1 MSNDTAKT
9 ITTNIV
15 PVQGTFEPL
24 PPYECINLIGPAG
37 TPFFAPVDPNLDG
50 VSITNSTIN
59 STTIGVTTPAAGA
72 FTSASATNQPIG
84 NNDLTTKLY
93 VDSLAL
99 GISWK
104 QPVNAATTTNI
115 TLSGAQ
121 TIDTVSVVAGD
132 RVLVKNQTAPAE
144 NGIYLAAA
152 GAWSRSPDAN
162 LWDELVSALV
172 FVESGAQA
180 GSAWYCPVQPGGTL
194 GVTAITWN
202 NFSVGGVYFAGT
214 GLNLS
219 GGDTFNI
226 TNTGVTAATYGSAS
240 TVPAIAVN
248 LQGQI
253 TSATNTSIAIAG
265 SAITSGTVDSARIS
279 GSYTGITAVGTLSGL
294 TVSSTISGSI
304 SGNAATATTA
314 TSATTAT
321 TATNIAGGAAGSVPY
336 QSGAGATTFL
346 AAGSNGQVLTLASG
360 VPSWAT
366 PTTGTVTSVSTAGTV
381 NGLTLTGGPITG
393 SGTVT
398 LGGTLDL
405 SAPPTIGN
413 TTANTG
419 AFTTLSA
426 STSVTT
432 PIVQATNSGGLALR
446 NSAGTTQISM
456 GGGGGD
462 NVSINV
468 STNLN
473 GSNAQIDISPTGT
486 GHVHIKPTGAGSIE
500 IAPTNAGTINNM
512 SIGGTT
518 AAAAKV
524 TTLDIASTLA
534 LAGSTGTAGYVLTSN
549 GASAPTWNA
558 NANGVTITDDTT
570 TNATRYLTFSELTA
584 GTETTLDV
592 SSTKL
597 QFNPSTGVLSSTS
610 FTGAGTG
617 LTGTASSLSIGGN
630 AANVTGTVAV
640 ANGGT
645 GQTTYTNGQLLIGN
659 TTGNTLTKSTLTA
672 GSGISITNGTG
683 SITIA
688 SSSTQ
693 YTRVALT
700 SGSSWTVPAGVTSI
714 NVLVVG
720 GGGGGASNNRFGAG
734 GCGGGGC
741 NLSLAFATTPGA
753 SIAYSIGGGG
763 ATGSNG
769 SSSTFG
775 SLTATGGF
783 AGPNSDS
790 TTGSTSGN
798 PPQMLGG
805 NAQSASNGEAGGGGG
820 SAQQTGGQGLASV
833 QAGGGGNGLS
843 ITINDIQY
851 WYGGGGGG
859 GGATNSLRG
868 QGGLGGG
875 GNGADSNG
883 AGVNATAGTAN
894 TGGGGG
900 GGGGGRTGAAGGS
913 GVIIIWY

>member
-37 TPFFAPVDPNLDG
+37 TPFFAPTNPNLDG

-59 STTIGVTTPAAGA
+59 STTIGVTTPALGA
-72 FTSASATNQPIG
+72 FTTASATNQPIG

-104 QPVNAATTTNI
+104 QPVVAATLANI

-121 TIDTVSVVAGD
+121 TIDTVSVVDGD
-132 RVLVKNQTAPAE
+132 RVLVKNQSTQAN
-144 NGIYLAAA
+144 NGIYIV
-152 GAWSRSPDAN
+152 GTPWTRSPDAN

-172 FVESGAQA
+172 FVESGSQA

-240 TVPAIAVN
+240 AVPVIAVN
-248 LQGQI
+248 QQGQI
-253 TSATNTSIAIAG
+253 TSASNSNIAIAG
-265 SAITSGTVDSARIS
+265 SQITSGTIDSGRIS
-279 GSYTGITAVGTLSGL
+279 GDYSGITGVGTLTNL
-294 TVSSTISGSI
+294 TVSNTITGSI
-304 SGNAATATTA
+304 SGNAATATSA

-321 TATNIAGGAAGSVPY
+321 TATNIAGGATGSVPY

-366 PTTGTVTSVSTAGTV
+366 PTTGTVTSVGTAGTV

-456 GGGGGD
+456 GAGGGD

-473 GSNAQIDISPTGT
+473 GTNAQIDISPTGT

-524 TTLDIASTLA
+524 TTLDITSTLA
-534 LAGSTGTAGYVLTSN
+534 LNGSTGTAGYVLTSN

-570 TNATRYLTFSELTA
+570 TNATRYVTFSELTA

-597 QFNPSTGVLSSTS
+597 RFNPSTGTLSSTAFVGDGS
-610 FTGAGTG
+610 G
-617 LTGTASSLSIGGN
+617 LTGVAAGQYFGTAN
-630 AANVTGTVAV
+630 PKA
-640 ANGGT
+640 
-645 GQTTYTNGQLLIGN
+645 
-659 TTGNTLTKSTLTA
+659 
-672 GSGISITNGTG
+672 
-683 SITIA
+683 
-688 SSSTQ
+688 
-693 YTRVALT
+693 
-700 SGSSWTVPAGVTSI
+700 
-714 NVLVVG
+714 
-720 GGGGGASNNRFGAG
+720 
-734 GCGGGGC
+734 
-741 NLSLAFATTPGA
+741 
-753 SIAYSIGGGG
+753 IAYNASVI
-763 ATGSNG
+763 AENI
-769 SSSTFG
+769 
-775 SLTATGGF
+775 TATYPCLSV
-783 AGPNSDS
+783 GP
-790 TTGSTSGN
+790 
-798 PPQMLGG
+798 
-805 NAQSASNGEAGGGGG
+805 
-820 SAQQTGGQGLASV
+820 
-833 QAGGGGNGLS
+833 
-843 ITINDIQY
+843 ITINS
-851 WYGGGGGG
+851 GF
-859 GGATNSLRG
+859 AVTVN
-868 QGGLGGG
+868 
-875 GNGADSNG
+875 
-883 AGVNATAGTAN
+883 AGV
-894 TGGGGG
+894 
-900 GGGGGRTGAAGGS
+900 RWL
-913 GVIIIWY
+913 IL

>member
-1 MSNDTAKT
+1 MSNETAKT

-37 TPFFAPVDPNLDG
+37 TPFFAPTNPNLDG

-59 STTIGVTTPAAGA
+59 STTIGVTTPALGA
-72 FTSASATNQPIG
+72 FTTASATNQPIG

-104 QPVNAATTTNI
+104 QPVVAATLASNI

-121 TIDTVSVVAGD
+121 TIDTVAVVAGD
-132 RVLVKNQTAPAE
+132 RVLVKNQTAPAQ
-144 NGIYLAAA
+144 NGIYIAAA

-162 LWDELVSALV
+162 DWDELVSALV
-172 FVESGAQA
+172 FVESGTQA

-240 TVPAIAVN
+240 AVPVIAVN
-248 LQGQI
+248 QQGQI
-253 TSATNTSIAIAG
+253 TSASNSNIAIAA
-265 SAITSGTVDSARIS
+265 SQVTSGTIDSARIS

-294 TVSSTISGSI
+294 TVSSTITGSI

-321 TATNIAGGAAGSVPY
+321 TATNLAGGATGSLPY

-346 AAGSNGQVLTLASG
+346 GAGSNGQVLTLASG

-366 PTTGTVTSVSTAGTV
+366 PTTGTVTSVGTAGTV

-419 AFTTLSA
+419 AFTTLTA
-426 STSVTT
+426 SSSLTT
-432 PIVQATNSGGLALR
+432 PTVQATNSGGLSLKNA
-446 NSAGTTQISM
+446 SGTTQISM

-486 GHVHIKPTGAGSIE
+486 GHVHIKPTGAGSVE
-500 IAPTNAGTINNM
+500 IAPVNLGTINNM

-524 TTLDIASTLA
+524 TTLDITSTLA
-534 LAGSTGTAGYVLTSN
+534 LNGSTGTAGYVLTSN

-558 NANGVTITDDTT
+558 NANGITITDDTT
-570 TNATRYLTFSELTA
+570 TNATRYITFSELTT

-597 QFNPSTGVLSSTS
+597 QYNPSTGAVSATKYFGDGSALTGIVSGATISNDTSTATNLFPLFSSATSGTPTTVFTSNAKYLYKPSTGDLQASQVTASNGLILNNATVSTS
-610 FTGAGTG
+610 
-617 LTGTASSLSIGGN
+617 
-630 AANVTGTVAV
+630 
-640 ANGGT
+640 
-645 GQTTYTNGQLLIGN
+645 Y
-659 TTGNTLTKSTLTA
+659 
-672 GSGISITNGTG
+672 
-683 SITIA
+683 TIA
-688 SSSTQ
+688 S
-693 YTRVALT
+693 
-700 SGSSWTVPAGVTSI
+700 
-714 NVLVVG
+714 
-720 GGGGGASNNRFGAG
+720 
-734 GCGGGGC
+734 
-741 NLSLAFATTPGA
+741 
-753 SIAYSIGGGG
+753 
-763 ATGSNG
+763 GSNAMSVG
-769 SSSTFG
+769 PMTVASGQTVTVSS
-775 SLTATGGF
+775 
-783 AGPNSDS
+783 
-790 TTGSTSGN
+790 
-798 PPQMLGG
+798 
-805 NAQSASNGEAGGGGG
+805 
-820 SAQQTGGQGLASV
+820 GQR
-833 QAGGGGNGLS
+833 
-843 ITINDIQY
+843 
-851 WYGGGGGG
+851 W
-859 GGATNSLRG
+859 
-868 QGGLGGG
+868 
-875 GNGADSNG
+875 
-883 AGVNATAGTAN
+883 
-894 TGGGGG
+894 
-900 GGGGGRTGAAGGS
+900 
-913 GVIIIWY
+913 VIL

>member
-37 TPFFAPVDPNLDG
+37 TPFFAPTNPNLDG

-59 STTIGVTTPAAGA
+59 STTIGVTTPALAA
-72 FTSASATNQPIG
+72 FTTASSTNQPVG

-104 QPVNAATTTNI
+104 QPVVAATLANI

-144 NGIYLAAA
+144 NGIYNAAA
-152 GAWSRSPDAN
+152 GAWTRSPDAN

-172 FVESGAQA
+172 FVESGSQA

-226 TNTGVTAATYGSAS
+226 TNTTVAAASYGSGSAVGTFTVNAQGQLTAAS
-240 TVPAIAVN
+240 N
-248 LQGQI
+248 
-253 TSATNTSIAIAG
+253 TNIAIAG
-265 SAITSGTVDSARIS
+265 SQITSGTVDSARIS
-279 GSYTGITAVGTLSGL
+279 GSYTGITGVGTLTDL
-294 TVSSTISGSI
+294 TVSNTITGSI

-314 TSATTAT
+314 TSATSAT
-321 TATNIAGGAAGSVPY
+321 TATNLAGGAAGSVPY

-366 PTTGTVTSVSTAGTV
+366 PTTGTVTSVGTAGTV

-419 AFTTLSA
+419 AFTTLSG

-473 GSNAQIDISPTGT
+473 GTNAQIDISPTGT

-524 TTLDIASTLA
+524 TTLDITSTLA
-534 LAGSTGTAGYVLTSN
+534 LNGSTGTAGYVLTSN
-549 GASAPTWNA
+549 GASAPTWQA

-570 TNATRYLTFSELTA
+570 TNATRYITFSELTT

-592 SSTKL
+592 ASTKL
-597 QFNPSTGVLSSTS
+597 QFNPSTGALTATS
-610 FTGAGTG
+610 LTPTNALGTAYGGTG
-617 LTGTASSLSIGGN
+617 LTSLGTGVATWLGTPSSANLAAAVTDETGTGALVFANTPTLVTPVLGTPTSGNLSNCTVDGTNAVGYRKVPAVGTKTASYTLATGDVGKYVQVGSGGSITIPDATFAEGDIISIFN
-630 AANVTGTVAV
+630 
-640 ANGGT
+640 
-645 GQTTYTNGQLLIGN
+645 N
-659 TTGNTLTKSTLTA
+659 TTGNITITC
-672 GSGISITNGTG
+672 SITTAYISGTDSDKATMTLQTRG
-683 SITIA
+683 VATVLFI
-688 SSSTQ
+688 SST
-693 YTRVALT
+693 VC
-700 SGSSWTVPAGVTSI
+700 
-714 NVLVVG
+714 VV
-720 GGGGGASNNRFGAG
+720 
-734 GCGGGGC
+734 
-741 NLSLAFATTPGA
+741 
-753 SIAYSIGGGG
+753 
-763 ATGSNG
+763 
-769 SSSTFG
+769 
-775 SLTATGGF
+775 
-783 AGPNSDS
+783 
-790 TTGSTSGN
+790 SGN
-798 PPQMLGG
+798 V
-805 NAQSASNGEAGGGGG
+805 
-820 SAQQTGGQGLASV
+820 T
-833 QAGGGGNGLS
+833 
-843 ITINDIQY
+843 
-851 WYGGGGGG
+851 
-859 GGATNSLRG
+859 
-868 QGGLGGG
+868 
-875 GNGADSNG
+875 
-883 AGVNATAGTAN
+883 
-894 TGGGGG
+894 
-900 GGGGGRTGAAGGS
+900 
-913 GVIIIWY
+913 